1 MKAVNNEKPK
11 DLLIY
16 ENNIEKQK
24 HEIEKKIK
32 SLEIKLTILNNKE
45 TILNDIINKINY
57 ELNETDPKQFK
68 LIGQIRTTLTRHIE
82 SLSLV
87 MDMIF
92 KVEDLIQKYR
102 KMLIDIENQKVNN
115 IFKILKEDEE
125 INEDIAEILTSI
137 NSLVAKDPSK
147 NSTSQDN
154 NESPLLIE
162 VEEELRNSGY

>member
-1 MKAVNNEKPK
+1 MNNIEKPK

-24 HEIEKKIK
+24 QEIEEKIK
-32 SLEIKLTILNNKE
+32 NLEIKLTILSNKE
-45 TILNDIINKINY
+45 TMLNDIINKINF
-57 ELNETDPKQFK
+57 ELNETDPKHFK
-68 LIGQIRTTLTRHIE
+68 LIGQLRSTLTKHIE

-125 INEDIAEILTSI
+125 VNEDITEILTTI
-137 NSLVAKDPSK
+137 NSLISKDSSK
-147 NSTSQDN
+147 NTTAQVDDK
-154 NESPLLIE
+154 SPLLIE
-162 VEEELRNSGY
+162 VEEELKNSGY